1 MYTICSGDIITLQ
14 KRKLAEIMSAML
26 EGKDVFI
33 NAIWYIF
40 SIESS
45 GATITGVGLM

>member
-1 MYTICSGDIITLQ
+1 
-14 KRKLAEIMSAML
+14 MSAML